1 MNRRNGVPE
10 NKSNFY
16 LDANKQTP
24 RRQGLTMNMGMLS
37 KSSENVSSGKTT
49 NSSWGIK
56 KMFGSRNRIIDT
68 VKEDPVIQDQTVILH
83 KMVRSYMKVINT
95 AIIDMMPKYI
105 ILNLI
110 QGTIEYVKMQLEAG
124 IFEDRETNE
133 EKLELLEI
141 EENEKSRVDELL
153 KTEDSLKKGIDLIR
167 NVQTTL

>member
-1 MNRRNGVPE
+1 M
-10 NKSNFY
+10 
-16 LDANKQTP
+16 
-24 RRQGLTMNMGMLS
+24 
-37 KSSENVSSGKTT
+37 
-49 NSSWGIK
+49 
-56 KMFGSRNRIIDT
+56 
-68 VKEDPVIQDQTVILH
+68 IQDQTVILR

-95 AIIDMMPKYI
+95 AIIDMMPKYV

-141 EENEKSRVDELL
+141 EENEKSRIDELL
-153 KTEDSLKKGIDLIR
+153 KTEDSLRKGIELIR